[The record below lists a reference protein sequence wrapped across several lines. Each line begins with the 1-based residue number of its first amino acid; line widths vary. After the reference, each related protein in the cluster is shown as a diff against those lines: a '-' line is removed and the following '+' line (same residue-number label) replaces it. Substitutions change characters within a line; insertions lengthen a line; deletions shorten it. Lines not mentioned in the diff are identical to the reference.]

1 MKKKIDKSINE
12 LKDYSKKIYLK
23 GKRISIYTVF
33 KIFKSKLIEDE
44 IFERSLAVAYSFTLA
59 TFPLIIFLFTLI
71 PYINTWVPEIDSIKI
86 LAFLEGVMPSNMYEI
101 AEATIADLVETKRG
115 GLLSL
120 GVISSLF
127 LSTNGFNTLIKT
139 FNSCHRIEEN
149 RSFLKTRL
157 IALTLTIIFMLVL
170 IISILLSTV
179 GELFINF
186 ISENNLFEDRVAYY
200 SLIISRLSILFITF
214 YLGITSIF
222 YFAPVKHNKWTF
234 FSSGSIISALG
245 CVCISLLFSY
255 YINNFPTYNKFY
267 GSIGILIAYM
277 GWIYIISSILL
288 IGFEWNT
295 SIDIAI
301 NKLKGKFKIN

>member
-12 LKDYSKKIYLK
+12 LKDYSKRIYLK

-71 PYINTWVPEIDSIKI
+71 PYINAWVPEIDSIKI

-101 AEATIADLVETKRG
+101 TEATIADLVETKRG

-149 RSFLKTRL
+149 RGFIKTRF
-157 IALTLTIIFMLVL
+157 IALTLTIVFMLVL
-170 IISILLSTV
+170 IISILLSTL
-179 GELFINF
+179 GDFFINF
-186 ISENNLFEDRVAYY
+186 IIEQKYFEDAINYTF
-200 SLIISRLSILFITF
+200 IASRLSILFITF
-214 YLGITSIF
+214 YLGVTSIF

-255 YINNFPTYNKFY
+255 YINTFATYNKFY

-301 NKLKGKFKIN
+301 NKLKGKIKN

>member
-1 MKKKIDKSINE
+1 MKKKIDKSINA
-12 LKDYSKKIYLK
+12 LRDYSKKIYLR

-71 PYINTWVPEIDSIKI
+71 PYINAWVPEIDSIKI

-101 AEATIADLVETKRG
+101 TEATIADLVETKRG

-149 RSFLKTRL
+149 RGFIKTRF
-157 IALTLTIIFMLVL
+157 IALTLTIVFMLVL
-170 IISILLSTV
+170 IISILLSTL
-179 GELFINF
+179 GDFFINF
-186 ISENNLFEDRVAYY
+186 IIEQKYFEDAINYTFIV
-200 SLIISRLSILFITF
+200 SRLSILFITF
-214 YLGITSIF
+214 YLGVTSIF

-255 YINNFPTYNKFY
+255 YINTFATYNKYY

-277 GWIYIISSILL
+277 GWMYIISSILL

-301 NKLKGKFKIN
+301 NKLKGKIKN

>member
-12 LKDYSKKIYLK
+12 LKDYSKRIYLK

-71 PYINTWVPEIDSIKI
+71 PYINTWVPEIDAIKI
-86 LAFLEGVMPSNMYEI
+86 LAFLEGAMPSNMYEI
-101 AEATIADLVETKRG
+101 TEATIADLVETKRG

-149 RSFLKTRL
+149 RGFIKTRF
-157 IALTLTIIFMLVL
+157 IALTLTIVFMLVL
-170 IISILLSTV
+170 IISILLSTL
-179 GELFINF
+179 GDFFINF
-186 ISENNLFEDRVAYY
+186 IIEQKYFEDAINYTFIV
-200 SLIISRLSILFITF
+200 SRLSILFITF
-214 YLGITSIF
+214 YLGVTSIF

-234 FSSGSIISALG
+234 FSSGSIMSALG

-255 YINNFPTYNKFY
+255 YINTFATYNKFY

-301 NKLKGKFKIN
+301 NKLKGKIKN

>member
-12 LKDYSKKIYLK
+12 LKDYSKRIYLK

-86 LAFLEGVMPSNMYEI
+86 LAFLEGAMPSNMYEI
-101 AEATIADLVETKRG
+101 TEATIADLVETKRG

-149 RSFLKTRL
+149 RGFIKTRF
-157 IALTLTIIFMLVL
+157 IALTLTIVFMLVL
-170 IISILLSTV
+170 IISILLSTL
-179 GELFINF
+179 GDFFINF
-186 ISENNLFEDRVAYY
+186 IIEQKYFEDAINYTF
-200 SLIISRLSILFITF
+200 IASRLSILFITF
-214 YLGITSIF
+214 YLGVTSIF

-234 FSSGSIISALG
+234 FSSGSIMSALG

-255 YINNFPTYNKFY
+255 YINTFATYNKFY

-277 GWIYIISSILL
+277 GWMYIISSILL

-301 NKLKGKFKIN
+301 NKLKGKIKN

>member
-86 LAFLEGVMPSNMYEI
+86 LAFLEGAMPSNMYEI
-101 AEATIADLVETKRG
+101 TEATIADLVETKRG

-149 RSFLKTRL
+149 RGFIKTRF
-157 IALTLTIIFMLVL
+157 IALTLTIVFMLVL
-170 IISILLSTV
+170 IISILLSTL
-179 GELFINF
+179 GDFFINF
-186 ISENNLFEDRVAYY
+186 IIEQKYFEDAINYTFIV
-200 SLIISRLSILFITF
+200 SRLSILFITF
-214 YLGITSIF
+214 YLGVTSIF

-234 FSSGSIISALG
+234 FSSGSIMSALG

-255 YINNFPTYNKFY
+255 YINTFATYNKFY

-301 NKLKGKFKIN
+301 NKLKGKIKN